1 MNMNKKIFL
10 YSFVLVVSIFV
21 FNINVRADD
30 KSCNTYASEGQ
41 SVCEQHSY
49 GNYKCKWDGN
59 KKGGARCYKS
69 NKLTKEKKESLQEN
83 AKSCSEITDS
93 NVCVNS
99 KINGYY
105 CTYRQ
110 NTCTESLAESDS
122 KENVINDEKTTTTT
136 KSKKSS
142 SSSVTEWKE
151 ALCSSLSTDDCKK
164 RQDCALVG
172 GTCSDAQVASNPCD
186 ENDLRRVLK
195 IFGYVLMIMK
205 FMVPL
210 LIIGFGIFDLYKAV
224 VDKDEKSL
232 SKQLKM
238 IAIRLICGLVV
249 FFLPNIIFVFLDSID
264 KSGTKEQ
271 GYQTCAECVLK
282 PNANNL
288 CTIMENKQN
297 N

>member
-10 YSFVLVVSIFV
+10 YSFVLIVSIFV

-59 KKGGARCYKS
+59 KKGGARCYQS
-69 NKLTKEKKESLQEN
+69 NESV
-83 AKSCSEITDS
+83 ST
-93 NVCVNS
+93 
-99 KINGYY
+99 
-105 CTYRQ
+105 
-110 NTCTESLAESDS
+110 
-122 KENVINDEKTTTTT
+122 
-136 KSKKSS
+136 SS
-142 SSSVTEWKE
+142 SSNISEWKE
-151 ALCSSLSTDDCKK
+151 PSCSSLSTDDCKK

-288 CTIMENKQN
+288 CTISDATETNGGSNNTGSNSNKKAN
-297 N
+297 NTESNTNYSGGGNDGGSR

>member
-1 MNMNKKIFL
+1 MNNIKFSIIVPVYNVEKYIKKCIN
-10 YSFVLVVSIFV
+10 SIL
-21 FNINVRADD
+21 NQ
-30 KSCNTYASEGQ
+30 TYK
-41 SVCEQHSY
+41 
-49 GNYKCKWDGN
+49 NY
-59 KKGGARCYKS
+59 
-69 NKLTKEKKESLQEN
+69 
-83 AKSCSEITDS
+83 EI
-93 NVCVNS
+93 
-99 KINGYY
+99 II
-105 CTYRQ
+105 
-110 NTCTESLAESDS
+110 
-122 KENVINDEKTTTTT
+122 INDGSTD

-142 SSSVTEWKE
+142 SSSVTEWKNK
-151 ALCSSLSTDDCKK
+151 ACSELSANDCKK

-172 GTCSDAQVASNPCD
+172 GFCSDAQVASNPCD
-186 ENDLRRVLK
+186 ENDIRRVLK

-288 CTIMENKQN
+288 CTIAEDSD
-297 N
+297 